1 MRKNIILFFTILIW
15 MVGKSID
22 INAANYCIQEEADLL
37 IPANTAIPLVLDY
50 SINSKKAKRG
60 NIVNFKVAQE
70 IYINDKLAI
79 PVGTLVTAEIVKA
92 SKRKCW
98 GKSGKLIIRMRELKF
113 SNGTTI
119 ALTAPDIEK
128 NGVSKKGNA
137 WTWFWCSIF
146 FIPLNTIPPLCIKG
160 ENAEVEQG
168 LTIVANTVE
177 PATISLKD

>member
-50 SINSKKAKRG
+50 SINSKKA
-60 NIVNFKVAQE
+60 QE

-79 PVGTLVTAEIVKA
+79 PVGTLATAEIVKA

>member
-70 IYINDKLAI
+70 IYIGYSCGNI
-79 PVGTLVTAEIVKA
+79 
-92 SKRKCW
+92 
-98 GKSGKLIIRMRELKF
+98 
-113 SNGTTI
+113 SNGG
-119 ALTAPDIEK
+119 DCKSIEK
-128 NGVSKKGNA
+128 KMLG
-137 WTWFWCSIF
+137 
-146 FIPLNTIPPLCIKG
+146 
-160 ENAEVEQG
+160 
-168 LTIVANTVE
+168 
-177 PATISLKD
+177 

>member
-1 MRKNIILFFTILIW
+1 
-15 MVGKSID
+15 
-22 INAANYCIQEEADLL
+22 
-37 IPANTAIPLVLDY
+37 
-50 SINSKKAKRG
+50 
-60 NIVNFKVAQE
+60 
-70 IYINDKLAI
+70 
-79 PVGTLVTAEIVKA
+79 
-92 SKRKCW
+92 
-98 GKSGKLIIRMRELKF
+98 MRELKF

>member
-1 MRKNIILFFTILIW
+1 MKKNIVLFFVIVMCLVTNPI
-15 MVGKSID
+15 V
-22 INAANYCIQEEADLL
+22 INAENRGLEKETSLL
-37 IPANTAIPLVLDY
+37 IPANTTIPLVLDY
-50 SINSKKAKRG
+50 SINSQKAKRG
-60 NIVNFKVAQE
+60 NVVNLKVAQE

-79 PVGTLVTAEIVKA
+79 PVGTLATAEIIKA

-98 GKSGKLIIRMRELKF
+98 GKSGKLIIRMKELRF